1 MAHLSEFKEKKN
13 MLTINEQERA
23 AYMAGEIARAAL
35 LDRVAELE
43 TISRALS
50 QENDI
55 LRDQLADMERFIE

>member
-1 MAHLSEFKEKKN
+1 MAHQFEFKGKN
-13 MLTINEQERA
+13 MLTTEEQERA

-43 TISRALS
+43 TINRALS

-55 LRDQLADMERFIE
+55 LRDQLRDVE

>member
-1 MAHLSEFKEKKN
+1 MAHLSEFKGKN
-13 MLTINEQERA
+13 MLTIEEQERA

-43 TISRALS
+43 TINRALN

>member
-1 MAHLSEFKEKKN
+1 
-13 MLTINEQERA
+13 MLTINEQERT

-43 TISRALS
+43 AINQALS

-55 LRDQLADMERFIE
+55 LRDQLRDVE